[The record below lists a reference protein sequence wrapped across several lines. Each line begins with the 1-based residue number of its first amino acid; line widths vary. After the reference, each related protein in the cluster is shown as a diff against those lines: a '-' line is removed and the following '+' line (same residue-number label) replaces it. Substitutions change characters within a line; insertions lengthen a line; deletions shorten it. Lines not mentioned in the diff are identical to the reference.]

1 MTEQTENSTEKPES
15 VRDSVAAAAAAAEM
29 EVETPETPL
38 EAQETPPEEAP
49 EAEAPVETPEETP
62 EAPEA
67 PAVPD
72 WWDNGRSGLW
82 SDLSHEVQS
91 YLNDTFAAREKA
103 HTEAIEKDRI
113 PDTMRTALR
122 QVEDVSAGYGL
133 TTEQGIQ
140 RLVQAQRMLAANP
153 KHALAQLAR
162 DYGVDLSQFAA
173 QEGETQQADPL
184 QEMDNRVAAVVQ
196 QQLGAFQQQQAE
208 AQTQKTLHDLK
219 EWAEEKDDQGNLL
232 RPHFDE
238 LQHLVKA
245 EMDALLVQNPNMGW
259 AALDKAYENV
269 AALRAPAQDDLIAQ
283 RVEEALQKRA
293 QEAAKAQ
300 NAAVS
305 PKAGGS
311 GTAPVTSGS
320 KGSVIDDV
328 HAAAADLASS
338 ARI

>member
-1 MTEQTENSTEKPES
+1 MTDQAENSTEKTES
-15 VRDSVAAAAAAAEM
+15 VRDSVAAAAAEM
-29 EVETPETPL
+29 TNEEVVTTEETAPV
-38 EAQETPPEEAP
+38 EAP
-49 EAEAPVETPEETP
+49 EAESPVETPEETP
-62 EAPEA
+62 EPPDVLARPE
-67 PAVPD
+67 
-72 WWDNGRSGLW
+72 WWEEGRSGIW
-82 SDLSHEVQS
+82 DDLSREAQS

-103 HTEAIEKDRI
+103 HAEAIEKDRL

-153 KHALAQLAR
+153 RHALAQLAR

-173 QEGETQQADPL
+173 QEGEPQQADPM
-184 QEMDNRVAAVVQ
+184 QELDSRVAAVVQ
-196 QQLGAFQQQQAE
+196 QQLGTFQQHQAE
-208 AQTQKTLHDLK
+208 QQTQRTLHDLK
-219 EWAEEKDDQGNLL
+219 EWAEEKDDAGNLL
-232 RPHFDE
+232 RPHFDD

-245 EMDALLVQNPNMGW
+245 EMDVLLAQNPHMGW

-269 AALRAPAQDDLIAQ
+269 AALRAPQVSQDDLISQ

-293 QEAAKAQ
+293 QEAEKAQ
-300 NAAVS
+300 KAAVS

-311 GTAPVTSGS
+311 GASPASNGS
-320 KGSVIDDV
+320 AGSVLDDV
-328 HAAAADLASS
+328 RAAAADLAST